1 MRRIR
6 YGVAS
11 SLDGYIAG
19 PNGEFDW
26 ILMNPERNIDDIFQ
40 EFETLFIGRGT
51 FELLL
56 RAGQE
61 FRYCHPPRTGESPA
75 SAHKTWKIG
84 RVSFEYAVT

>member
-11 SLDGYIAG
+11 SLDGYFAG

-56 RAGQE
+56 RAGQSE
-61 FRYCHPPRTGESPA
+61 VPGQKIYVFRIRCVR
-75 SAHKTWKIG
+75 KTTP
-84 RVSFEYAVT
+84 E